1 LATHTQC
8 ERDSDWET
16 QSATQAASL
25 AAPSYDSLA
34 ARRCAYED
42 AVASALLDESDEER
56 DERLALVVAAQELV
70 MRAYSTHQI
79 ACDPQDDVYATPV
92 HSA

>member
-1 LATHTQC
+1 MSTHTQC

-16 QSATQAASL
+16 HWAMQAGPLAELTYESL
-25 AAPSYDSLA
+25 AT
-34 ARRCAYED
+34 RRCAYED
-42 AVASALLDESDEER
+42 AVASALLDESAEER
-56 DERLALVVAAQELV
+56 DERLDLVVAAQDLV
-70 MRAYSTHQI
+70 LRAYFCHQI